1 MTEDLSLA
9 DLLDP
14 DDEARPVFDA
24 PWQARAFGLVVA
36 LYDDGNGFD
45 WTAFQ
50 QRLIDEVDTADSDMA
65 PVDALENAYY
75 EQWLTA
81 FERLLVEDRV
91 LSSEEIEER
100 AVEFATEERTA
111 EEFVEGERG
120 H

>member
-1 MTEDLSLA
+1 MTEEPSLA
-9 DLLDP
+9 DVLDP
-14 DDEARPVFDA
+14 GDEARPVFDA

-36 LYDDGNGFD
+36 LHDDGNGFD
-45 WTAFQ
+45 WMAFQ
-50 QRLIDEVDTADSDMA
+50 RRLIDEVDAADSDMA

-81 FERLLVEDRV
+81 FENLLVEEGV

-100 AVEFATEERTA
+100 AVEFAAEERTA
-111 EEFVEGERG
+111 EEFVESERA